1 MSAALE
7 LDRLSVALRRGGRT
21 VSVLDELSLSIAP
34 GEMQA
39 LVGESGSGKSIAALA
54 IMGLLPRRAQV
65 NGSILLDGREL
76 VGLSENDLRDMRGRD
91 VGMIFQN
98 PLSALNPSR
107 TIGWQIAE
115 SYRVHHRN
123 APSAEVTARVHELM
137 RRVRLEPAAERAK
150 QYPHEFS
157 GGMRQRA
164 MIAMALANGP
174 KLLIADEP
182 TTGLD
187 PVVAGEVMDLI
198 GELKRAGMAILFVTH
213 DLSVVERHADRIHV
227 LYAGKS
233 AEWGPAKTVLA
244 APRHPYTEALLNSVP
259 RLGAERLR
267 GIQGNLPEPEQRP
280 SGCRFRT
287 RCRLAYEA
295 CAQIPPATT
304 YQDDTAL
311 CWLPLDDA
319 ARATIQAEEAVPTA
333 HAVTASRLLTL
344 DRVTVRYE
352 RPFGFLAKRAERD
365 QLSEISFTVARGE
378 CMGVV
383 GASGSGKSTLG
394 RAVLQMVAYRGEIT
408 LGGVSFAGLHGK
420 ARSGERRKIQ
430 VVFQDPKESLNPRL
444 TVGQSLAEALRLG
457 GMRDRGL
464 IRGRIDELLQSVAL
478 PAAIATS
485 IPSGISGGQA
495 QRVAI
500 ARALAA
506 DPEVIVLDEPTASLD
521 VSTQATLLNLL
532 KDLGSAKGL
541 SYILISHDL
550 AVVSYLADRIM
561 VLQDGKAVEFGSSHA
576 VLHSPSTDY
585 TRRLIGAA
593 AQVPVLAQG

>member
-7 LDRLSVALRRGGRT
+7 LDRLSVALRRSGRDM
-21 VSVLDELSLSIAP
+21 SVLDELSLTIAP

-39 LVGESGSGKSIAALA
+39 LVGESGSGKSIAALS
-54 IMGLLPRRAQV
+54 ILGLLPRGAKV
-65 NGSILLDGREL
+65 TGSIRLAGKEL
-76 VGLSENDLRDMRGRD
+76 VGLSENGLRDMRGRD

-107 TIGWQIAE
+107 TIGAQIAE
-115 SYRVHHRN
+115 AYTVHHRS
-123 APSAEVTARVHELM
+123 APKAEVAARVHELM
-137 RRVRLEPAAERAK
+137 TRVRLEPAAERAR

-233 AEWGPAKTVLA
+233 AEWGPARTVLA

-287 RCRLAYEA
+287 RCRLAYED
-295 CAQIPPATT
+295 CAKVPPATT
-304 YQDDTAL
+304 FQDDTAL

-319 ARATIQAEEAVPTA
+319 ARATIQAEEVVAA
-333 HAVTASRLLTL
+333 HPPLAKGQLLTL
-344 DRVTVRYE
+344 DHVAVRYE
-352 RPFGFLAKRAERD
+352 RPFGSFAKRAERD
-365 QLSEISFTVARGE
+365 QLAEISFSVGRGE

-383 GASGSGKSTLG
+383 GSSGSGKSTLG
-394 RAVLQMVAYRGEIT
+394 RAILQMVQYRGDIT
-408 LGGVSFAGLHGK
+408 LDGLSFTGLRGE
-420 ARSGERRKIQ
+420 ARSAARRRIQ

-444 TVGQSLAEALRLG
+444 TVGQSIGEALRLG
-457 GMRDRGL
+457 GLRDWGA
-464 IRGRIDELLQSVAL
+464 IRERTAELLGSVSL
-478 PAAIATS
+478 PAAIAEA

-532 KDLGSAKGL
+532 KDLGRAKGL

-561 VLQDGKAVEFGSSHA
+561 VLQDGRAVEFGTSQS

-585 TRRLIGAA
+585 TRRLVGAA
-593 AQVPVLAQG
+593 AHVPAAV